1 MKTEQV
7 DTHAHTNPTT
17 TNLKVKNYSHPLRR
31 ALHKQLC
38 VLLLVAENAQ
48 RCEDTTAN
56 DGQIHPRTPE
66 GAYILAGET
75 VD

>member
-31 ALHKQLC
+31 ALHKQLW
-38 VLLLVAENAQ
+38 VLLLAENAQ
-48 RCEDTTAN
+48 GCEDTTA
-56 DGQIHPRTPE
+56 DGGQIHPRTPE
-66 GAYILAGET
+66 GVYILAGET